1 MQHKAMWRLRQFSA
15 KQLSHAGQLQMQTMG
30 SLLSVPI
37 ANNSH
42 KQAPIHT
49 AETKVV
55 SDPKAGLSGLDLF
68 TLHWQAS
75 APT

>member
-1 MQHKAMWRLRQFSA
+1 
-15 KQLSHAGQLQMQTMG
+15 MG